1 MFTLT
6 NYGVVMKK
14 FLFLTLLL
22 VGVPQ
27 ATSFIQESGKSCAQK
42 LGRFVKLPPKASQK
56 QFQHVPVESVPHYR
70 PVWDPKTFRR
80 IMQDEGMRDSFLSTF
95 FLEELKVFAP
105 ISARYLNDGEENFPV
120 HLGVLGDQALLS
132 INVTKASDD
141 LPDYQ
146 EKARIDFVR
155 RYVLTKERLSYQSVY
170 GLDLSITT
178 QSVNQPTHNHSLRS
192 DKYRGGVHYCHKTI
206 DAQMARKCGD
216 WGLFVRSSTLT
227 PSHVRLLMSGDPE
240 VFERYFAINSAND
253 GINTN

>member
-1 MFTLT
+1 
-6 NYGVVMKK
+6 MKK

-56 QFQHVPVESVPHYR
+56 QFQHVPQQSAPHYH
-70 PVWDPKTFRR
+70 PLWDPKTFRR
-80 IMQDEGMRDSFLSTF
+80 IMQDEDMSDSFLNTY
-95 FLEELKVFAP
+95 FLKELQIFAP
-105 ISARYLNDGEENFPV
+105 IRARYLNDGAENFPV
-120 HLGVLGDQALLS
+120 HLGLLGDQALLS

-141 LPDYQ
+141 VSRLPDDQ
-146 EKARIDFVR
+146 EKARDAFVR
-155 RYVLTKERLSYQSVY
+155 KYVLTKERLPYQSVY

-178 QSVNQPTHNHSLRS
+178 QSVPQPPYNHSLRS

-240 VFERYFAINSAND
+240 VFERYFAINPAND